1 MIPEDI
7 AKAEP
12 AQLRTLKNRNS
23 VTTKVKSHGL
33 YELKSGMFAK
43 STQVTTVTLTPSLGL
58 HFTWPK
64 NASLGLEELESSEP
78 CLNLTRVAR
87 DSGDT
92 PTVVEFFFE

>member
-12 AQLRTLKNRNS
+12 ASCTLKNRNS

-43 STQVTTVTLTPSLGL
+43 ST
-58 HFTWPK
+58 K
-64 NASLGLEELESSEP
+64 
-78 CLNLTRVAR
+78 
-87 DSGDT
+87 
-92 PTVVEFFFE
+92 